1 MNNKFQILGL
11 MYASK
16 NLAIGQDGVLTAV
29 RSSKAKYVLISN
41 KASERTIKTITDK
54 CNFYNV
60 KFAIIEEDGDMARA
74 IGKSTVM
81 AVSTNSIGFAK
92 KMEELAK
99 EGE

>member
-1 MNNKFQILGL
+1 MNNKYQILGL

-16 NLAIGQDGVLTAV
+16 NLAIGQDGVLAAV
-29 RSSKAKYVLISN
+29 RSNKAKYVLIS
-41 KASERTIKTITDK
+41 KSASSRTIKTITDK

-60 KFAIIEEDGDMARA
+60 RYAIIDEQGQMAKA

-81 AVSTNSIGFAK
+81 AVSTNSSGFAK
-92 KMEELAK
+92 KMEELN

>member
-16 NLAIGQDGVLTAV
+16 NLAIGQDGVLTAI
-29 RSSKAKYVLISN
+29 RSSKAKYVLISSS
-41 KASERTIKTITDK
+41 ASENTKKNITDK

-60 KFAIIEEDGDMARA
+60 KFAIIEENGEMAKA

-81 AVSTNSIGFAK
+81 AVSTNSAGFAK
-92 KMEELAK
+92 KMEELAIK
-99 EGE
+99 GE